1 MKALLKKHDYY
12 KYNNLGYEEEI
23 SNFLSDDFKF
33 TKRNTI
39 EFFKRLYKKDSSV
52 RYDKLTI
59 KVKNL
64 KIAEGMFYVKYNNY
78 SLNKFIFINKEMF
91 DSFSND
97 DYAKAYILT
106 SFIHEMQHKKQ
117 FDSFIINKICDIKEK
132 SEIDKF
138 LFYETTI
145 STINPYFNVLNP
157 APIREL
163 LARAETLNTY
173 VNMIKKGAI
182 KPTKE
187 ILLALLPSSLQAY
200 SMKYSVYDNNILFK
214 YKNDANLDFN
224 YFCEYYERKYN
235 DFYNNI
241 DLALMPENKREEIK
255 NINFD
260 KFHYELKALA
270 KKYDDN
276 MCYINNLLLSNY
288 KMPIKYKE
296 KITNMQFISKQYMQ
310 KYLKQES
317 EYIVI

>member
-117 FDSFIINKICDIKEK
+117 FDSFTINKICDIKEK